1 MYTILL
7 LPHFLLYR
15 HFASFSSVVLVFSR
29 ERCSECFEKL
39 IARQTFL
46 ATKVLFVPIISWFR
60 SPGSD
65 FYESYPRNPVEELL
79 KYFCF
84 FVLFF
89 LSLILAGV
97 SCKENQFRCLKS
109 GKCIP
114 ENWYCDGDNDCGTG
128 DRSDESNCSLS
139 ACTAVQFRC
148 SDGKCVPISWRCDG
162 FDDCVDGSDELK
174 CGK

>member
-1 MYTILL
+1 MTFKKVTPRTLSK
-7 LPHFLLYR
+7 
-15 HFASFSSVVLVFSR
+15 SFSNTSVSLF
-29 ERCSECFEKL
+29 CS
-39 IARQTFL
+39 
-46 ATKVLFVPIISWFR
+46 
-60 SPGSD
+60 
-65 FYESYPRNPVEELL
+65 
-79 KYFCF
+79 
-84 FVLFF
+84 F

-114 ENWYCDGDNDCGTG
+114 ENWYCDGDNDCGAR

-148 SDGKCVPISWRCDG
+148 SDGKCVPISWKCDG

-174 CGK
+174 CGKWPKSALHLITPSHQILHTVQKKTWSKIVSS